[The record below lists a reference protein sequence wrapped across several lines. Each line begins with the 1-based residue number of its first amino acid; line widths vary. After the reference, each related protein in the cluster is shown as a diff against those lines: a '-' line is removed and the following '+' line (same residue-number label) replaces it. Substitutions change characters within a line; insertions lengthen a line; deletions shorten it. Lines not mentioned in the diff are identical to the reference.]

1 MKLKITIICILV
13 LSLSFSVHFLY
24 NKFTSHFPEY
34 NEYDFPDDFIWNSI
48 TKLTGQYLRPRNI
61 EIEFDKRNRLED
73 IEFFKDS
80 DDIDL
85 GYNNLY
91 LKKYNGNY
99 DLLMGIYQTS
109 PGSAF
114 IEGDEDEIF
123 LVSST
128 GIIGK
133 GKITN
138 KEIIFKQ
145 LKSNIENFIPKEQIL
160 DSKALSVK
168 GFKVI
173 DNIFYISFVEEVNE
187 NCWNTNLVTSNI
199 ESDEL
204 LFTKFFDH
212 GECIHRLNNIDGEF
226 EALQSGGEISQINKD
241 EILFSIG
248 DYRARHLSQN
258 KNSLN
263 GKIIKINLKNSK
275 IDIISM
281 GHRNAQGLFY
291 DQENNF
297 ILATEHGPVGGD
309 EINLI
314 KLDEANIPNYG
325 WPIASYGEHSYG
337 GKENP
342 FNDKKYIKYPFL
354 KSHKDNGF
362 IEPLKYFVPSIAIN
376 KIIGLGNRNYV
387 ITSLKDQ
394 SIYFFK
400 LNFENELEDLKRVN
414 IGERIRDIIYSN
426 NKLILFMES
435 TASIGIID
443 LN

>member
-1 MKLKITIICILV
+1 MRVKIIIICILI
-13 LSLSFSVHFLY
+13 LFLSFSVNFSY
-24 NKFTSHFPEY
+24 NKFISYFPEY
-34 NEYDFPDDFIWNSI
+34 AEYEFPDNFIWNSI
-48 TKLTGQYLRPRNI
+48 TKSIGQSLRPRNI
-61 EIEFDKRNRLED
+61 EIEFDKRKKLED
-73 IEFFKDS
+73 IEFFKDD

-91 LKKYNGNY
+91 LKKYHGNY
-99 DLLMGIYQTS
+99 DLLLGIYQTS

-114 IEGDEDEIF
+114 IQGDEDEIF

-128 GIIGK
+128 GTIGK

-168 GFKVI
+168 GFKII
-173 DNIFYISFVEEVNE
+173 DNIFYISFVEEVKE
-187 NCWNTNLVTSNI
+187 DCWNTSLVTSNI

-204 LFTKFFDH
+204 VFKKFFDH
-212 GECIHRLNNIDGEF
+212 EECIHRSNNIDVEF
-226 EALQSGGEISQINKD
+226 EALQSGGEISQINKN
-241 EILFSIG
+241 EILFSLG

-258 KNSLN
+258 KDSFN

-275 IDIISM
+275 INIISM
-281 GHRNAQGLFY
+281 GHRNVQGLFY

-297 ILATEHGPVGGD
+297 ILATEHGPFGGD

-314 KLDEANIPNYG
+314 KLDDVNIPNYG
-325 WPIASYGEHSYG
+325 WPIASYGEHYSG

-342 FNDKKYIKYPFL
+342 FNDKKYIKYPLL

-400 LNFENELEDLKRVN
+400 LNFENELENFKRVN
-414 IGERIRDIIYSN
+414 VGERIRDIIYKN